1 MALEQKLEPR
11 LQQRLVMTPALQL
24 AIKLLQLNR
33 MELEGV
39 LQQEMMEN
47 PMLEEQDGLSVD
59 GEGADDAVSQLEA
72 EEEEPPDPE
81 EREEFEEIDVEAY
94 FQDYHDA
101 PSGNPRM
108 YEQKEGVPLENT
120 LASED
125 SMEEQLLWQLELTH
139 ADGEEVEIARA
150 IVGNL
155 DAEGYL
161 AASLEEI
168 AGMGPWE
175 PEAVERALERVQE
188 LEPPGVA
195 ARDLQECLLI
205 QLRHLELSDDLPER
219 IIRDH
224 MDLVKSHRYPDIA
237 RACGVELEDIAAAME
252 VIQRLDPKPGHAYGS
267 EPSQYITPDVRVTKD
282 GDGYRVVLNEEGL
295 PRLRISKLYRQM
307 LRSSKDL
314 SEEASEYLE
323 SKLRSAMWL
332 IKSFGQRQRTIRKVS
347 ESIVK
352 HQRDFLDEGVTELRP
367 LVLRDVADDIEMH
380 ESTVSRVVNGKYMH
394 TPQGIYEMRFFFHSS
409 LGHASG
415 DEVSSVAVKAR
426 IRRIIEEEDSSKP
439 LSDSRIAAKLE
450 EDGLEIARRTVAKYR
465 EEMGIPA
472 SKARKAIV

>member
-39 LQQEMMEN
+39 LRQEMMEN
-47 PMLEEQDGLSVD
+47 PVLEERDGITAD
-59 GEGADDAVSQLEA
+59 DEPDDAVSQLEA
-72 EEEEPPDPE
+72 EEAEPPDPE
-81 EREEFEEIDVEAY
+81 DSEEFEEIDVEAY

-108 YEQKEGVPLENT
+108 SEQKEGVPLENT
-120 LASED
+120 LASREG
-125 SMEEQLLWQLELTH
+125 MEEQLLWQLELTD
-139 ADGEEVEIARA
+139 AEGLEVEIARA
-150 IVGNL
+150 IVGNI
-155 DAEGYL
+155 DDEGYL

-168 AGMGPWE
+168 AEMGSWE
-175 PEAVERALERVQE
+175 PDGVERALERVQS
-188 LEPPGVA
+188 LDPPGVA
-195 ARDLQECLLI
+195 ARDLRECLLL
-205 QLRHLELSDDLPER
+205 QLSHLELSDDLPER

-237 RACGVELEDIAAAME
+237 KACDVELEDVAAAME
-252 VIQRLDPKPGHAYGS
+252 VIQRLNPKPGRAYGT
-267 EPSQYITPDVRVTKD
+267 EPSRYIVPDVRVVKD
-282 GDGYRVVLNEEGL
+282 GDGYRVVLDEEGL
-295 PRLRISKLYRQM
+295 PRLRISRLYRQM
-307 LRSSKDL
+307 LRAGDEL
-314 SEEASEYLE
+314 SDEASEYLE
-323 SKLRSAMWL
+323 SKLRAALWL
-332 IKSFGQRQRTIRKVS
+332 IKSYGQRQRTIRKVS

-352 HQRDFLDEGVTELRP
+352 HQRHFLDDGITELRP
-367 LVLRDVADDIEMH
+367 LVLRDVADDIDMH

-394 TPQGIYEMRFFFHSS
+394 TPQGIFEMRFFFHSA

-415 DEVSSVAVKAR
+415 DEVSSVAVKER
-426 IRRIIEEEDSSKP
+426 IRRIIEAEDSSKP
-439 LSDSRIAAKLE
+439 LSDSRIAARLE
-450 EDGLEIARRTVAKYR
+450 ESGLEIARRTVAKYR

>member
-168 AGMGPWE
+168 AEMGPWE

-219 IIRDH
+219 IVRDH

-323 SKLRSAMWL
+323 SKLRAAMWL

-415 DEVSSVAVKAR
+415 NEVSSVAVKER